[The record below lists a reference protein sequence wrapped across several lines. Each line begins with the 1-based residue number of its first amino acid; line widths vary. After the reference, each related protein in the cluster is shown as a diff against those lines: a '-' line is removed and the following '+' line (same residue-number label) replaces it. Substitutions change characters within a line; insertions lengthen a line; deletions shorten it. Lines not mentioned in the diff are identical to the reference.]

1 MCADVAGVSTLRDSA
16 VSVLST
22 VCVDLVW
29 AVVLLV
35 RLAVVAGK
43 IGTNLSTNT
52 SAVTNLNLGDL
63 GADLDNL
70 ADDLVS
76 YAERQRNVFSPSTS
90 DGVDVGSADTAS
102 INGNVDIVF
111 LELLE
116 RKLEL
121 CQS

>member
-1 MCADVAGVSTLRDSA
+1 LRDSA

-43 IGTNLSTNT
+43 IGADLSTNT

-76 YAERQRNVFSPSTS
+76 YAERQRNVLSPSTS